1 MGRLIPRVRG
11 SQRIQAQLSW
21 AVGLFS
27 TSSHPPPETVDLLGH
42 VLVLEMAGT
51 RGKPRCTSTF
61 QTFSHTT
68 STDIKASHMA
78 KAKGQ
83 EIKLAF
89 CEY

>member
-1 MGRLIPRVRG
+1 MFVAASGSRLSSAGQWGSSPRAL
-11 SQRIQAQLSW
+11 I
-21 AVGLFS
+21 
-27 TSSHPPPETVDLLGH
+27 LLLRQWTYSGMFWW
-42 VLVLEMAGT
+42 VLGMAGT
-51 RGKPRCTSTF
+51 RGKPRCTSAF